1 MAQHLYFARDT
12 KLYIEFDS
20 VVWEIPVLDGF
31 SFSQSTNATEITLA
45 EMENSA
51 GVSRRG
57 RRAFNDSLAPAE
69 WSFSTYVRPF
79 ISAGSGAGAADGAAE
94 HHAVEEVLWALMAGA
109 DNYDQSTYDFDRGGN
124 NVITPSS
131 SNSTI
136 NFDESNKS
144 TLGTANLY
152 FVLGSSNRQAYK
164 ISSAVV
170 NEASIDFDID
180 GIATINWSGFG
191 SEVIDMWGSTKEDI
205 DEPNNGAT
213 TNDGSTIAVG
223 DIWLDTNNSYKL
235 AVMTN
240 VAPAGTEASTP
251 VIYEDVT
258 ATDNFIRNRLTVATI
273 KPTTQDPDSDGTFEL
288 APTSTGYDLTLTG
301 GNITVSNNITYII
314 PEELGT
320 VNTPFAHV
328 TGTRSVSG
336 NFTCYLQR
344 FDGTDGKGMNSGDTS
359 TPADDSANFFE
370 DFAAIDNVI
379 TNSFAIVF
387 KIGGTSGTPRLEMN
401 CPTTHVEIP
410 AHSIEDVITVE
421 TNFQA
426 LPSTISETDE
436 LDLTYVGA

>member
-12 KLYIEFDS
+12 KLFIEFDG
-20 VVWEIPVLDGF
+20 VVWEVPVLDGF

-45 EMENSA
+45 EMESSG

-79 ISAGSGAGAADGAAE
+79 IASGSGSADSGTD
-94 HHAVEEVLWALMAGA
+94 HHAVEEVLWAMMAGA
-109 DNYDQSTYDFDRGGN
+109 DNYDATTDDFDRGGT
-124 NVITPSS
+124 NVITPSG
-131 SNSTI
+131 SNSVI
-136 NFDESNKS
+136 NFDQSNKS
-144 TLGTANLY
+144 TLGTANFY
-152 FVLGSSNRQAYK
+152 FVLGSSNRQTYK
-164 ISSAVV
+164 IRDCVV

-191 SEVIDMWGSTKEDI
+191 AEVVDMWGSTKESTA
-205 DEPNNGAT
+205 EPNNGDT
-213 TNDGSTIAVG
+213 TNDGSTLAVG
-223 DIWLDTNNSYKL
+223 DIWLDTDNSYKL

-240 VAPAGTEASTP
+240 IGAGTEASTP
-251 VIYEDVT
+251 IIDEDVL
-258 ATDNFIRNRLTVATI
+258 ATDNFIRNRLTIATI
-273 KPTTQDPDSDGTFEL
+273 TPNSQDPDSDGTSEL
-288 APTSTGYDLTLTG
+288 LGASYDLTLTG
-301 GNITVSNNITYII
+301 GNITIGNNITYII
-314 PEELGT
+314 PETLGQ

-344 FDGTDGKGMNSGDTS
+344 FDGTDGQGMNSGDTS

-370 DFAAIDNVI
+370 DFGAIDNVI

-387 KIGGTSGTPRLEMN
+387 KIGGASGTPRLEMN
-401 CPTTHVEIP
+401 CATAHVEIP
-410 AHSIEDVITVE
+410 SHSIEDVITLE

-436 LDLTYVGA
+436 VALTYVGAA